1 MRMSYNGLLS
11 QPSKLM
17 TRVRLPSSALK
28 KLIDKMS
35 FFLFKSSFYKDL
47 DKKMQA
53 FSGTK
58 ALICSTPNRE
68 ACNNRVISKPMVK
81 TMVKSMVKNQSEI
94 KLLKLIN
101 TQFWKFL

>member
-1 MRMSYNGLLS
+1 MIYVEDMNYNFQADDEGS
-11 QPSKLM
+11 TPFIRSTK
-17 TRVRLPSSALK
+17 ALQSDE
-28 KLIDKMS
+28 L

-68 ACNNRVISKPMVK
+68 ACNNRAISKPMVK
-81 TMVKSMVKNQSEI
+81 TMVKSMVITNRR
-94 KLLKLIN
+94 
-101 TQFWKFL
+101 